1 MNEEINKLKYGD
13 VIWCEASKTEKY
25 NFEGRHKLRPFTV
38 IYKDKNHIYALAHTH
53 DRNIGKLGYYV
64 NERLRNVLIDEIIKL
79 DFSSFKNGFN
89 GGYTS
94 KELSNLSRC
103 LAKKYKGEELT
114 GLISKHIIFKP
125 GDLVS
130 INNEKYLVCKVNEG
144 NTVSLLKIVPKVDSN
159 ITFEYNGKRFYVLKD
174 SIVESISNLI
184 FLEEYGQNIIKAFQE
199 QKRTKSNKKREYK
212 VGDILCVD
220 EIEYLVIDIYKDNL
234 VVINEE
240 NKCLLLNKQGK
251 YQLVASANKQE
262 VNIAKRKIDY
272 DEIKLKNLL
281 LNNKKR

>member
-64 NERLRNVLIDEIIKL
+64 NERLRNVLIDEMIEL

-103 LAKKYKGEELT
+103 LAKKYKGEEVT
-114 GLISKHIIFKP
+114 GLISKHIIFKS

-130 INNEKYLVCKVNEG
+130 INNEKYLVRKVNEALFAEG
-144 NTVSLLKIVPKVDSN
+144 IPYSGSS
-159 ITFEYNGKRFYVLKD
+159 KD
-174 SIVESISNLI
+174 
-184 FLEEYGQNIIKAFQE
+184 
-199 QKRTKSNKKREYK
+199 
-212 VGDILCVD
+212 C
-220 EIEYLVIDIYKDNL
+220 
-234 VVINEE
+234 
-240 NKCLLLNKQGK
+240 
-251 YQLVASANKQE
+251 
-262 VNIAKRKIDY
+262 
-272 DEIKLKNLL
+272 
-281 LNNKKR
+281 NNKKVPLKAIVYLGQDKKNSIIELSGYEAFAHIWEGVSVNSWNSKDVEIVSDVIVDISKTIPIYYMKCTPDESAVCLLEEKLRKQVAK